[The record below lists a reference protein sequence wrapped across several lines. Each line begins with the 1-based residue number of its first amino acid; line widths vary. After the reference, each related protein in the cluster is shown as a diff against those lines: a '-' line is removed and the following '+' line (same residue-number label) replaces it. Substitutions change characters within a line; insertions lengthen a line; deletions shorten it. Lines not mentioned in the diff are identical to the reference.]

1 MRVLP
6 VKDPIYGGVRI
17 NALWRGNDKDV
28 LEWKVEGKRGKIQ
41 FIPRV
46 LAVNTLVS
54 YIYDTDQYPIPIP
67 LYAGN
72 DPDPRKLGNSL
83 RSRVCCK
90 ENMWQ
95 VLPLGSW

>member
-1 MRVLP
+1 M
-6 VKDPIYGGVRI
+6 YGGVRI
-17 NALWRGNDKDV
+17 NALRRGDDKDV
-28 LEWKVEGKRGKIQ
+28 REWKVEGKWGKIQ

-67 LYAGN
+67 LCAGS
-72 DPDPRKLGNSL
+72 DLDPRKLGNSL
-83 RSRVCCK
+83 RSRVSCK

-95 VLPLGSW
+95 VLPLGS